1 MVQPVLII
9 HGGAGKSF
17 KDSRRAARMRKKI
30 SRILKLSYKKLLAA
44 DALEAVTHAV
54 KLLEDDP
61 EFNAGT
67 GSQLQA
73 DGRARLSASIM
84 DGSRL
89 RFAGVI
95 NLEKIKN
102 PILVARAL
110 LEEKDRVL
118 SGEGAFRYATK
129 KLGLKPEDSRTTKSI
144 QRWKK
149 WKSGTVLQGTLSEKE
164 KGDSPR
170 KRGLSPFSYPISFD
184 TVGACAL
191 DRFGNLASAT
201 STGGRGFEWPGR
213 VSDSG
218 MPVANYADERCAI
231 SATGIG
237 EEIIDEG
244 LAIKIATRVQD
255 GMDLEKAFKKTF
267 DEIRSRGHRIGATGL
282 DSKGNI
288 AHATT
293 TEVLI
298 WVSYRR
304 RF

>member
-9 HGGAGKSF
+9 QGGAGRSF
-17 KDSRRAARMRKKI
+17 GDRRRAARVRKKI
-30 SRILKLSYKKLLAA
+30 SRILKASYRKLVQT
-44 DALEAVTHAV
+44 DALEAVTYAV

-61 EFNAGT
+61 EFNAGI
-67 GSQLQA
+67 GSQLQS

-95 NLEKIKN
+95 NLENIKN
-102 PILVARAL
+102 PILVVRAL

-129 KLGLKPEDSRTTKSI
+129 KLGLKPKDTRTAESI
-144 QRWKK
+144 RRWKK
-149 WKSGTVLQGTLSEKE
+149 WKK
-164 KGDSPR
+164 KM
-170 KRGLSPFSYPISFD
+170 RGLEAYD
-184 TVGACAL
+184 TVGACAV
-191 DRFGNLASAT
+191 DRFGNLASAI

-218 MPVANYADERCAI
+218 MPVANYADSKCAI

-255 GMDLEKAFKKTF
+255 GLSLVQAFKKTF
-267 DEIRSRGHRIGATGL
+267 SEIRSHGHRIGAVGL
-282 DSKGNI
+282 NSKGNVTF
-288 AHATT
+288 ATT
-293 TEVLI
+293 TEILI
-298 WVSYRR
+298 YGWQERKKRQISP
-304 RF
+304 

>member
-1 MVQPVLII
+1 MQPVLII
-9 HGGAGKSF
+9 QGGAGRAY
-17 KDSRRAARMRKKI
+17 KDSRRAARIRKKI
-30 SRILKLSYKKLLAA
+30 SRILKLAYEKLADT
-44 DALEAVTHAV
+44 DALEAVTDAV
-54 KLLEDDP
+54 RLLEDDP

-95 NLEKIKN
+95 NIEKIKN

-118 SGEGAFRYATK
+118 SGKGAFQFAR
-129 KLGLKPEDSRTTKSI
+129 KLGLKPLDPRTIDSIR
-144 QRWKK
+144 RWKK
-149 WKSGTVLQGTLSEKE
+149 WQEE
-164 KGDSPR
+164 A
-170 KRGLSPFSYPISFD
+170 YD

-191 DRFGNLASAT
+191 DRFGDLASAT
-201 STGGRGFEWPGR
+201 STGGRGFERPGR

-218 MPVANYADERCAI
+218 MPVANYADENCAI

-255 GMDLEKAFKKTF
+255 GLSLARAFKKTF
-267 DEIRSRGHRIGATGL
+267 GEIRSRGRQIGAIGL
-282 DSKGNI
+282 DSKGRI
-288 AHATT
+288 AYASTT
-293 TEVLI
+293 AILI
-298 WVSYRR
+298 LGWKVSNRQSIKLQP
-304 RF
+304 

>member
-9 HGGAGKSF
+9 QGGAGRKSR
-17 KDSRRAARMRKKI
+17 DSGRAARIQKKI
-30 SRILKLSYKKLLAA
+30 RHILKLSYQELIRTN
-44 DALEAVTHAV
+44 ALEATAYAV
-54 KLLEDDP
+54 RLLEDDP

-73 DGRARLSASIM
+73 DGQARLSASIM
-84 DGSRL
+84 DGSRC
-89 RFAGVI
+89 RFAGVMS
-95 NLEKIKN
+95 LEKIRN

-118 SGEGAFRYATK
+118 CGKGALQYATK
-129 KLGLKPEDSRTTKSI
+129 ILGLKPSDPRTGESI
-144 QRWKK
+144 RRWKQ
-149 WKSGTVLQGTLSEKE
+149 WKNQ
-164 KGDSPR
+164 KGP
-170 KRGLSPFSYPISFD
+170 GPFWASD

-201 STGGRGFEWPGR
+201 STGGRGFERPGR

-244 LAIKIATRVQD
+244 LALKIATRVSD
-255 GMDLEKAFKKTF
+255 GRSLNKAFKKTF
-267 DEIRSRGHRIGATGL
+267 REVRLRGRGMGAVGL
-282 DSKGNI
+282 DRKGDVV
-288 AHATT
+288 ALATT
-293 TEVLI
+293 PVLI
-298 WVSYRR
+298 YGWKKGTRSSTALTVAQTR
-304 RF
+304 